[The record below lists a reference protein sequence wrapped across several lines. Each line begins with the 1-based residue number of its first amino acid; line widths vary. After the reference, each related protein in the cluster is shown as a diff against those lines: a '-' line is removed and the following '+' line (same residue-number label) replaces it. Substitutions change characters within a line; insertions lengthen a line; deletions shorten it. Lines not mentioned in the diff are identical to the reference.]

1 MVRVRIGLTLR
12 SPAHTPWARELQR
25 GTLARSARYPPPF
38 SSSFPAPGQIVAGR
52 PGNAGACVLGYFL
65 FPPSHP
71 HSWHGPAG
79 YEYRTWNKGYKYRTA
94 THITVAR
101 STTINW
107 DVSARTWKGCPRP
120 SKGDGHA
127 QAGRSPTYGAHLSPF
142 FSLVLSCL
150 RTAAG
155 TVESGRLTD
164 AGWLNIKWQK
174 RAHAGLPIWRPCGT
188 ALHAR
193 GCRVGSSQPPWAA
206 RTGPRA
212 TTERATAQGCRV
224 GSSPPPWAARIRP

>member
-1 MVRVRIGLTLR
+1 MHTGPDGHEHGQRTNVAVVRQCAFLWMLELIGTNMR

-25 GTLARSARYPPPF
+25 GTVARSARYPPPF

-79 YEYRTWNKGYKYRTA
+79 YKYRTWNKGYKYRTA

-120 SKGDGHA
+120 GKGDGHA
-127 QAGRSPTYGAHLSPF
+127 QAGRSPTGLTCRPSSP
-142 FSLVLSCL
+142 SCCPACAQP
-150 RTAAG
+150 R
-155 TVESGRLTD
+155 GRLNQD
-164 AGWLNIKWQK
+164 G
-174 RAHAGLPIWRPCGT
+174 
-188 ALHAR
+188 
-193 GCRVGSSQPPWAA
+193 
-206 RTGPRA
+206 
-212 TTERATAQGCRV
+212 
-224 GSSPPPWAARIRP
+224 